1 MSYGANTKEY
11 WIEHPEARLK
21 KSADSKEYWND
32 PKSRQEMSAKIKAWW
47 ANHKDA
53 KHSIGEI
60 IKERGLT
67 PFKGRHPTVEV
78 RAQMSASQ
86 KGKHLSEETKTKLSA
101 ALKGRPRSEETK
113 LKLSVALRG
122 NHNPLGHKHTEEAR
136 AKMTLAQMGNKKG
149 LGNKSHSGLEC
160 SPEAKAKLRIT
171 STGRHHTEETK
182 AKLSASH
189 LGKHPSEKTRR
200 KQSEIA
206 KLAFLEGRRKI
217 HYAKWA
223 STRRGIKVR
232 SPWEAKVCDILTDF
246 GIAWD
251 YEPQAFDMG
260 KLGVY
265 IPDLYLPAFDKW
277 IEVKGWWKKNAK
289 AKYKKFAKTH
299 KALLIEKRQYD
310 VITKYPHILKD
321 WIEGDVKPL
330 KNHTW
335 QYKLV

>member
-11 WIEHPEARLK
+11 WVEHPEARLK

-113 LKLSVALRG
+113 LKLSVALKG

-136 AKMTLAQMGNKKG
+136 AKMSLAQMGNKKG
-149 LGNKSHSGLEC
+149 LGKKGPLGYKHT
-160 SPEAKAKLRIT
+160 PEAKAHMGIAQK
-171 STGRHHTEETK
+171 GRHHTEETK
-182 AKLSASH
+182 RKLSASH
-189 LGKHPSEKTRR
+189 LGKHHSEKTRR
-200 KQSEIA
+200 KLSEIA
-206 KLAFLEGRRKI
+206 TLAYFEGRRKI
-217 HYAKWA
+217 HYAKW
-223 STRRGIKVR
+223 SFTKLGINVR

-246 GIAWD
+246 GIKWD

-265 IPDLYLPAFDKW
+265 IPDLYLPDFDKW
-277 IEVKGWWKKNAK
+277 IEVKGWWRNKAK
-289 AKYKKFAKTH
+289 AKYEKFAKTH
-299 KALLIEKRQYD
+299 SSILIMAKQYHVIEKHPY
-310 VITKYPHILKD
+310 ILKD
-321 WIEGDVKPL
+321 WLEGSVKPL

-335 QYKLV
+335 QYKLA